1 MAKKNPREI
10 LNEFRSG
17 AKAWGEAHPGC
28 MPAFNELSK
37 AAMKPGAL
45 DFKTKELIAAAVGLA
60 ARCEYC
66 IVHHVYEA
74 LKAGAT
80 RQELIEMGCV
90 TNLMGG
96 GPVVTYT
103 ATLFLDAINTFAPD
117 FKKK

>member
-1 MAKKNPREI
+1 MAKDPREI
-10 LNEFRSG
+10 LDELSAG
-17 AKAWGEAHPGC
+17 TSEWSKAHPEC
-28 MPAFNELSK
+28 MPAFTELSK

-60 ARCEYC
+60 VRCDYC
-66 IVHHVYEA
+66 IVHHVYGA

-80 RQELIEMGCV
+80 RQELIETACV

-96 GPVVTYT
+96 GPTVTYT

-117 FKKK
+117 FGK

>member
-1 MAKKNPREI
+1 MATDPREI
-10 LNEFRSG
+10 LNDFRSG
-17 AKAWGEAHPGC
+17 ASEWRKAHPEC
-28 MPAFNELSK
+28 MPAFIELSK
-37 AAMKPGAL
+37 VAMKPGAL
-45 DFKTKELIAAAVGLA
+45 DVKTKELIATAVGLA
-60 ARCEYC
+60 VRCDYC

-80 RQELIEMGCV
+80 RQELIETACV

-117 FKKK
+117 FGK